1 MCVCVCAIF
10 VGSFIW
16 GLICFVG
23 FGLCEV
29 LSVVGFWFFLFV
41 LEIFSLKV
49 FENCVCVGS

>member
-29 LSVVGFWFFLFV
+29 LSVVLGFWFSLFV
-41 LEIFSLKV
+41 LEISSLKV
-49 FENCVCVGS
+49 F